1 MNPNNNAIIIYDNK
15 FKKFVDKCDDIQ
27 AIKCNGALL
36 DVTFNNGKI
45 FSYRRQKV
53 RWLTS
58 PREIKIDDKF
68 LFVNGSLV
76 FSATKILQFED
87 WYKIFYGNGKHRSYH
102 GSEIEIKRTVENEPL
117 VKNMLAYLKRVA
129 EYLKSVDDDGDDFLV
144 SQVEKTA
151 TCFLG
156 TAERHQRTVGGSF
169 IFSNADTTD

>member
-36 DVTFNNGKI
+36 DVTFNYGKI

-87 WYKIFYGNGKHRSYH
+87 W
-102 GSEIEIKRTVENEPL
+102 
-117 VKNMLAYLKRVA
+117 
-129 EYLKSVDDDGDDFLV
+129 
-144 SQVEKTA
+144 
-151 TCFLG
+151 
-156 TAERHQRTVGGSF
+156 
-169 IFSNADTTD
+169 